1 MSLTPMAIP
10 PVPAE
15 TVRVARAAFPK
26 GNLYLKLRERI
37 GTIIHDEDFAPLF
50 AKEGAPGLPPWRLAL
65 VTLLQFHENL
75 SDRQAAEAVRA
86 RIDWKYVLSLELID
100 EGFDFLVLSEF
111 RTRLVKG
118 GAEELLLEKLLE
130 CCQALGLVKARGQQ
144 RTDST
149 HVVAAVRLMHR
160 LELVAET
167 LRATLNDLAVQ
178 APDWVQAV
186 AQADWYERYQRR
198 IEHGRL
204 PKGKEARNNY
214 AKTVGEDGVYLLDM
228 LAEPTTPPHLRE
240 LPSVKTLE
248 VIWSQQYERPSVLKP
263 SGESSGRGPVRWK
276 DLTELPRAAEQLESP
291 YDLDARYRTK
301 RDTHWLGY
309 LVHYTETCDRKKV
322 WLITHVHTTPATV
335 HDSQCTA
342 LIQEALAARQLTPRE
357 HIVDT
362 AYIDAELLVKSTKD
376 HHITLVGPARPKAGW
391 QNKVAGA
398 YGYDQ
403 FTVDWERKQVR
414 CPQGKWSLPWHE
426 RRDPSRGP
434 WFAAHFRKLDCAA
447 CPTRSLCTRSPHQ
460 ARFFKLLP
468 REQHEALQ
476 KAREV
481 HATEAGQKRYARRA
495 GIEGTISQ
503 SVRSFGARRTRYRG
517 LPKTHLQQVITAV
530 AINIRR
536 IVAWFDKIPKA
547 TTRTSHFAALA
558 A

>member
-100 EGFDFLVLSEF
+100 EGFDFSVLSEF

-149 HVVAAVRLMHR
+149 HVVAAVRLLHR

-167 LRATLNDLAVQ
+167 LRATLNALAVQ

-204 PKGKEARNNY
+204 PKGREARSNY
-214 AKTVGEDGVYLLDM
+214 AKTVGEDGFYLLDR

-240 LPSVKTLE
+240 LPSVQTLE
-248 VIWSQQYERPSVLKP
+248 VIWSQQYERPSVPQP
-263 SGESSGRGPVRWK
+263 SGKSSGRRPVRWK

-309 LVHYTETCDRKKV
+309 LVHDTETCDRKKV
-322 WLITHVHTTPATV
+322 SLITHVHTTPATV

-342 LIQEALAARQLTPRE
+342 LIQEALSARQLTPRE

-426 RRDPSRGP
+426 RRDPSRDP

-495 GIEGTISQ
+495 GIEGTLSQ

>member
-100 EGFDFLVLSEF
+100 EGFDFSVLSEF

-198 IEHGRL
+198 IEPGRL

-214 AKTVGEDGVYLLDM
+214 AKTVGEDGFYLLDM

-240 LPSVKTLE
+240 LSSVKTLK
-248 VIWSQQYERPSVLKP
+248 VIWSQQYERPSVPKP
-263 SGESSGRGPVRWK
+263 SGKSSGRRPVRWK

-342 LIQEALAARQLTPRE
+342 LIQEALSARQLTPRE

-398 YGYDQ
+398 YGYEQ

-426 RRDPSRGP
+426 RRDPSRDP